1 MTERQ
6 VTLSIL
12 QFNAQDDEKAA
23 TVDKCLAMLDVAGAR
38 GSQIAVLPEVWTGSG
53 FSAPEAYKEIAEPIP
68 GPSVAKLQE
77 KAREHAM
84 YVIGSLYEESGEPGI
99 LYNTAPVIGPSGE
112 ILGKYR
118 KTHLF
123 DAGGRKDLPAA
134 VMESEKITPGDGLQV
149 YDTNLCRFGVGIC
162 SDIRFPEIFR
172 AYALAGAELVV
183 LPTAFLSPRFDHWDW
198 LVKSRAAD
206 HQIFLAASGM
216 AGKEAVSG
224 IAFVG
229 RSVVVDPWG
238 VALATAPDEEAV
250 VTAIIDLEQV
260 GRVRA
265 WWPLNEQRRPELYD
279 KVEVLRSEAGE

>member
-1 MTERQ
+1 MAERSL
-6 VTLSIL
+6 TLSIL
-12 QFNAQDDEKAA
+12 QFNAQDDDKPGTVA
-23 TVDKCLAMLDVAGAR
+23 TCLRMLDTAGQR

-53 FSAPEAYKEIAEPIP
+53 FSAPEAHKEIAEPIP
-68 GPSVAKLQE
+68 GPSVERLQE
-77 KAREHAM
+77 KAREHSM
-84 YVIGSLYEESGEPGI
+84 YIVGSLYEQGETPDI
-99 LYNTAPVIGPSGE
+99 VYNTAPVIGPSGD

-123 DAGGRKDLPAA
+123 DAGGRKDLPLAL
-134 VMESEKITPGDGLQV
+134 MESDKITPGDQLQI

-172 AYALAGAELVV
+172 AYALAGAELVI

-216 AGKEAVSG
+216 AGKEQVSG
-224 IAFVG
+224 VAFVG

-250 VTAIIDLEQV
+250 LTTIIDLEQV
-260 GRVRA
+260 GRVRS
-265 WWPLNEQRRPELYD
+265 WWPLNDQRRAELYD
-279 KVEVLRSEAGE
+279 QVAVLRGEGD

>member
-1 MTERQ
+1 MTERT

-12 QFNAQDDEKAA
+12 QFNAQDGDKAA
-23 TVDKCLAMLDVAGAR
+23 TVEKCLSMLDSAAAR
-38 GSQIAVLPEVWTGSG
+38 GSQIVVLPEVWTGTG
-53 FSAPEAYKEIAEPIP
+53 FSSAEAYREIAEPIP
-68 GPSVAKLQE
+68 GPTVARLQE
-77 KAREHAM
+77 KAREHAL
-84 YVIGSLYEESGEPGI
+84 YIVGSLYETCETPGVI
-99 LYNTAPVIGPSGE
+99 YNTAPVIGPSGA

-123 DAGGRKDLPAA
+123 DAGGRKDLPLA
-134 VMESEKITPGDGLQV
+134 VMESEKVTPGDQLQL

-172 AYALAGAELVV
+172 AYALAGAELVI

-198 LVKSRAAD
+198 LVKARAAD

-216 AGKEAVSG
+216 SGKEAVSG

-250 VTAIIDLEQV
+250 VTTVIDLEQV

-265 WWPLNEQRRPELYD
+265 WWPLNDQRRQDLYD
-279 KVEVLRSEAGE
+279 RVAVLRGEAG